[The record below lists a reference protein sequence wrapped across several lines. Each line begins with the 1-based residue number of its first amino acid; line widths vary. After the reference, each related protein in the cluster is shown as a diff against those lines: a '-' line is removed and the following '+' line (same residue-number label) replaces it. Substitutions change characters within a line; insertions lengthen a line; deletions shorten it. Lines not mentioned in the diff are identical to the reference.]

1 MLKISDGRLVSK
13 VFKDTLWQKSDT
25 LLQFKK
31 CAVSVNPLLYFQ
43 NNRVEL
49 RKFVFDDATI
59 YAFIDSVGNPNWNIM
74 RADTSAVQQNAD
86 TVSSGFNSSINI
98 NRVKFKDV
106 SLIFDDR
113 STQMYSRIDSL
124 NLDLKAFL
132 SEDIADLRMKTSCKN
147 ILFWQDGELLANRI
161 AFEFDTDLSLNRKT
175 LFCNIERSSVN
186 LNGISF
192 DVGGSLHRDTIA

>member
-1 MLKISDGRLVSK
+1 MSKNLKRALKITFISMLSLIVIVLSAIAVAVNFVFTPEKLTPVVNQIANRTLNAQVEIGSVELTFFSSFPDFELKISDGRLVSK

-113 STQMYSRIDSL
+113 STQMYSCL
-124 NLDLKAFL
+124 LY
-132 SEDIADLRMKTSCKN
+132 TSP
-147 ILFWQDGELLANRI
+147 
-161 AFEFDTDLSLNRKT
+161 SP
-175 LFCNIERSSVN
+175 
-186 LNGISF
+186 
-192 DVGGSLHRDTIA
+192 RD